1 MVQKEL
7 IITVEV
13 RDKDG
18 KLYKDV
24 GDNPI
29 VNVFQATCKDYGEGL
44 TQIAC
49 EHLVKKFEAVCKEG
63 SKINIEI
70 RYLDEVTNTYPLLY
84 SYYGAEKRFIK
95 H

>member
-1 MVQKEL
+1 MKKEL
-7 IITVEV
+7 TLTVEV

-29 VNVFQATCKDYGEGL
+29 VKLFQTTCKDYGEEL
-44 TQIAC
+44 TQITC
-49 EHLVKKFEAVCKEG
+49 ENMVRKLEAVCREG
-63 SKINIEI
+63 SKINIEV

-95 H
+95 Y